1 MFQDKIYYG
10 GWANCVKLYNAE
22 VEMIVTTDIGPRI
35 IHFGFTGKQNMLYA
49 SPEDSGKTGGAD
61 WRLYGGHRL
70 WVAPEAIPLSYH
82 PDNSAVAYSFSNGL
96 LTVTAPKESTS
107 GIKKEMQIS
116 LSPDKNELTI
126 VHRLTNENPS
136 KIQLSVW
143 GISALAAGGCAI
155 VPQEPYG
162 EGNDFL
168 LPVRP
173 IALWQYTKM
182 NDPRWVW
189 GEKYII
195 GRQDAKFG
203 SEQKMGVLNKQ
214 GWAAYYLDNTV
225 LIKKFA
231 YEASALYPD
240 FGCNNEVYINGA
252 FLEVETLSPLLTLAP
267 GETAEHT
274 EYWSLHSAETMKTMS
289 EASIDRH
296 ILPLV

>member
-1 MFQDKIYYG
+1 M
-10 GWANCVKLYNAE
+10 
-22 VEMIVTTDIGPRI
+22 
-35 IHFGFTGKQNMLYA
+35 
-49 SPEDSGKTGGAD
+49 
-61 WRLYGGHRL
+61 
-70 WVAPEAIPLSYH
+70 
-82 PDNSAVAYSFSNGL
+82 
-96 LTVTAPKESTS
+96 
-107 GIKKEMQIS
+107 
-116 LSPDKNELTI
+116 
-126 VHRLTNENPS
+126 
-136 KIQLSVW
+136 
-143 GISALAAGGCAI
+143 
-155 VPQEPYG
+155 
-162 EGNDFL
+162 
-168 LPVRP
+168 
-173 IALWQYTKM
+173 
-182 NDPRWVW
+182 
-189 GEKYII
+189 KYII

-203 SEQKMGVLNKQ
+203 SVNKMGVLNKQ